1 MRQRCVAHFFIL
13 SDNQLK
19 QIKIFGKPLRL
30 SEICLY
36 FCSQKLLKSKKM
48 EATTT
53 KPKNL
58 IQSLL
63 DCKRE
68 LRECIQ
74 NGADPE
80 EMKRI
85 ARKYGFTF
93 ATPI

>member
-1 MRQRCVAHFFIL
+1 MYLCA
-13 SDNQLK
+13 
-19 QIKIFGKPLRL
+19 
-30 SEICLY
+30 
-36 FCSQKLLKSKKM
+36 QKLIIHKEM

-63 DCKRE
+63 LFKRE
-68 LRECIQ
+68 MRVCIQ

-85 ARKYGFTF
+85 ADKYGFEF
-93 ATPI
+93 AKPV

>member
-1 MRQRCVAHFFIL
+1 MYLCA
-13 SDNQLK
+13 
-19 QIKIFGKPLRL
+19 
-30 SEICLY
+30 
-36 FCSQKLLKSKKM
+36 QKLIIHKEM

-63 DCKRE
+63 KCKHE

-74 NGADPE
+74 DGADPE

-85 ARKYGFTF
+85 ADKYGFTF
-93 ATPI
+93 ATPL

>member
-1 MRQRCVAHFFIL
+1 MYLCA
-13 SDNQLK
+13 
-19 QIKIFGKPLRL
+19 
-30 SEICLY
+30 
-36 FCSQKLLKSKKM
+36 QKLIIYKEM

-63 DCKRE
+63 LFKRE
-68 LRECIQ
+68 MRVCIQ

-85 ARKYGFTF
+85 ADKYGFTF
-93 ATPI
+93 ATPL

>member
-1 MRQRCVAHFFIL
+1 MYLCA
-13 SDNQLK
+13 
-19 QIKIFGKPLRL
+19 
-30 SEICLY
+30 
-36 FCSQKLLKSKKM
+36 QKLIIHKEM

-63 DCKRE
+63 LFKRE
-68 LRECIQ
+68 MRVCIQ

-85 ARKYGFTF
+85 ADKYGFQF
-93 ATPI
+93 AKPI